1 MENLHTTHTHTYMP
15 HTSKIPTLFTLNTRK
30 CKAISI
36 VTKGKSV
43 ALWGAD
49 KKGSAGL
56 GGVTKG
62 HNKPWAMMDE
72 PIVLSMTTVS
82 GCTRHG
88 QTYQSIQFIARSLNL
103 KSSHAKN
110 PSKVLHCFPSKTP
123 RDLVVWH
130 NLGPTYLC
138 NVIVHHFHTS
148 NSLPKHTQPFPAPGH
163 LNVSPCPER
172 SFSSTDLSAF
182 SKSQVRNHRAISW
195 CPGLEAGSSQVASP
209 AIALCIYPSCRDY
222 PTDSV
227 VIGSMVYYSSPCEN
241 ESSLRARIYSYSCPW
256 T

>member
-1 MENLHTTHTHTYMP
+1 MQSNFYSNKRE
-15 HTSKIPTLFTLNTRK
+15 I
-30 CKAISI
+30 
-36 VTKGKSV
+36 G
-43 ALWGAD
+43 
-49 KKGSAGL
+49 GSLRCSQERFCGG

-138 NVIVHHFHTS
+138 ITHHFHTS

-172 SFSSTDLSAF
+172 SFSSIDLSAF

-209 AIALCIYPSCRDY
+209 AIALCIYPFCRDY
-222 PTDSV
+222 RTDFCSHWFNGV
-227 VIGSMVYYSSPCEN
+227 LSI
-241 ESSLRARIYSYSCPW
+241 SLWEWKLPEGKNIFLFLPLDLAQCLV
-256 T
+256 